1 MVLMTYLT
9 CCVKNVLHL
18 LYDPCAINTLASTI
32 NIDLNLVAKQKRGL
46 FQKKPE
52 MCIYENICQHF
63 SEYRMLSLVR
73 GIQTEYKLFSF

>member
-1 MVLMTYLT
+1 MILMTHLT

-18 LYDPCAINTLASTI
+18 LYDPCAVNTLASTM
-32 NIDLNLVAKQKRGL
+32 NIDLNPVVKQKRRL
-46 FQKKPE
+46 SQKKKV
-52 MCIYENICQHF
+52 CIYENHHQHF